1 MAQPQ
6 NEQNKPKTQK
16 TNRRKLDIWNKLA
29 VSVLSIFLVGC
40 ISVFFILVNIINDP
54 DGMRFSQDGLTTL
67 SNSRL
72 YDASGNVFYELGDEI
87 REDVTYSQI
96 PQSVVDAFYQLKI
109 HVSSTTMDLTCHVS

>member
-6 NEQNKPKTQK
+6 NEQKKPTAPK

-29 VSVLSIFLVGC
+29 VSILSIFLVGC
-40 ISVFFILVNIINDP
+40 ISVFFVLVNIINDP

-72 YDASGNVFYELGDEI
+72 YDSSGNLFYELGDEI

-96 PQSVVDAFYQLKI
+96 PQSVVDAFLSI
-109 HVSSTTMDLTCHVS
+109 EDHVSLITTDLTCHDS

>member
-6 NEQNKPKTQK
+6 NEQKKPTAPK

-29 VSVLSIFLVGC
+29 VGILSIFLVGC
-40 ISVFFILVNIINDP
+40 ISVFFVLVNIINDP

-72 YDASGNVFYELGDEI
+72 YDSSGM
-87 REDVTYSQI
+87 YSMNL
-96 PQSVVDAFYQLKI
+96 VMRFVKTLHI
-109 HVSSTTMDLTCHVS
+109 HRFHNL

>member
-1 MAQPQ
+1 MAQSQ
-6 NEQNKPKTQK
+6 HEQNKPKTQK

-40 ISVFFILVNIINDP
+40 ISVFFVLVNIINDP

-96 PQSVVDAFYQLKI
+96 PQSVVDAFFI
-109 HVSSTTMDLTCHVS
+109 N